1 MKRICIVYFF
11 LATLF
16 CMEGRS
22 MEINGSRI
30 LLPDSYDKDYNVI
43 GTVFY
48 EDKGMFFVQQL
59 ITSTENNGLVFRH
72 DRQLSSWNLANQSMI
87 AKRMFDRTPSPDPG
101 AFPCGR
107 VEKSVK
113 LHKVFLCS
121 AVSHL
126 EVINPD
132 SLATV
137 GTLARAD
144 DQIIMDFAVDDQ
156 RDRIFVLSIRKGNV
170 LNLSSYSMSK
180 GEKQQETTL
189 PSINFSRMMS
199 LAIAPQTGAIGIYV
213 NIIERNRSKAD
224 IYICTDSS
232 SLACKKT
239 AQTHSAS
246 QISFLERQL
255 LVVTNNFANNKKDCI
270 VAVDSMTGQV
280 VSRAYCSPTG
290 VHYALGVVEGKYVV
304 GFTGKSKRIWFL
316 EENRSVSS
324 SFSVWRAGVS
334 QVAAVVQDPNDYG
347 SFQALLMVEGS
358 NTNPFFIVY
367 RYASNMLYLYSIRE

>member
-1 MKRICIVYFF
+1 
-11 LATLF
+11 
-16 CMEGRS
+16 

-30 LLPDSYDKDYNVI
+30 PLPDSGDKDNI
-43 GTVFY
+43 LGAVFY
-48 EDKGMFFVQQL
+48 EDKELFFVQNT
-59 ITSTENNGLVFRH
+59 ITSTENNGLLFRSN
-72 DRQLSSWNLANQSMI
+72 RQLSSWSLANQSMI
-87 AKRMFDRTPSPDPG
+87 AKRMFDRTPDPK

-107 VEKSVK
+107 VEKSLK
-113 LHKVFLCS
+113 LHRVFLCS
-121 AVSHL
+121 AESYL
-126 EVINPD
+126 EVIDPD

-144 DQIIMDFAVDDQ
+144 DQIIMDFAVDDP

-170 LNLSSYSMSK
+170 LNLSSYSLSK

-189 PSINFSRMMS
+189 SSINFSRMMS
-199 LAIAPQTGAIGIYV
+199 LAIAPQTGEIGIYV
-213 NIIERNRSKAD
+213 NIIERNRDKAD

-232 SLACKKT
+232 SLVCKKT
-239 AQTHSAS
+239 AETHAAT

-280 VSRAYCSPTG
+280 SSAYCSPTG

-316 EENRSVSS
+316 EEIKSVSS

-347 SFQALLMVEGS
+347 SFQALLRVVGS